1 MEVVEM
7 SDIWFTSDTHFNAQR
22 TLDLSKRPFND
33 LNEMNS
39 TLVNNWNNVVG
50 KNDIVFHLGDF
61 GDYRFREF
69 LNGEIILVK
78 GNYERYY
85 KEEFEKYK
93 DYFKDYYEMTYSI
106 CIPKTD
112 SVYILNM
119 SHEPHIIKNF
129 KLNENNFNLF
139 GHVHK
144 LCMIKPYGLNVGT
157 DCHNFTPIN
166 LETVKYYHG
175 GIMNYFDDDV
185 FY

>member
-1 MEVVEM
+1 MK
-7 SDIWFTSDTHFNAQR
+7 DIFFTSDTHFNAQR

-39 TLVNNWNNVVG
+39 TLINNWNSVVG

-69 LNGEIILVK
+69 LNGDIILIK

-85 KEEFEKYK
+85 KEDFENNKH
-93 DYFKDYYEMTYSI
+93 YFKDFYEMMHSI
-106 CIPKTD
+106 CIPSD
-112 SVYILNM
+112 DLAYIINM
-119 SHEPHIIKNF
+119 THEPHRVKHF
-129 KLNENNFNLF
+129 KVDESHINLF

-144 LCMIKPYGLNVGT
+144 LCMIKPYGINVSS
-157 DCHNFTPIN
+157 DCHNFTPID
-166 LETVKYYHG
+166 LDTVKYYHN